1 MIEELAATKRLLVA
15 TDFDGTLA
23 EIVEGPDLATP
34 LARSKAVVED
44 LRRRASMIERIEVG
58 RGQAD
63 RRVDRFGRGQGCR
76 SPRVQTRIRCRPGA
90 VHG

>member
-1 MIEELAATKRLLVA
+1 
-15 TDFDGTLA
+15 
-23 EIVEGPDLATP
+23 
-34 LARSKAVVED
+34 
-44 LRRRASMIERIEVG
+44 MIERIEVG